1 LESFM
6 AVPHYI
12 ATRVGESYVLV
23 RQGAGLDVSKSD
35 LLIAGAL
42 AGGIGLLRRGSS
54 RWLLLAVGTAL
65 LVSGVCSNDERS
77 GHASSRKVRRFSR
90 GPSYQHED
98 EGLRP
103 RQKPLDEVDEASM
116 ESFPASDPRGSG
128 GV

>member
-1 LESFM
+1 M

-42 AGGIGLLRRGSS
+42 AGGIGLLRREF
-54 RWLLLAVGTAL
+54 AVVAACRRTAL

-77 GHASSRKVRRFSR
+77 GHASSRKVRRFFERPLVSTRRR
-90 GPSYQHED
+90 G
-98 EGLRP
+98 
-103 RQKPLDEVDEASM
+103 A
-116 ESFPASDPRGSG
+116 AA
-128 GV
+128 